1 MACIIQICDNDFK
14 PITSSRWHGGPWR
27 YEKMHFIFLLLYF
40 AEEYSI
46 QKNKIH
52 YNLRAH
58 ISVFVGRRHS
68 AGTLEKKGQ
77 EKSTMLVLLRV
88 ERVDLL

>member
-1 MACIIQICDNDFK
+1 
-14 PITSSRWHGGPWR
+14 
-27 YEKMHFIFLLLYF
+27 MHFIFLLLYF

-58 ISVFVGRRHS
+58 ISVFAVRRHS
-68 AGTLEKKGQ
+68 TGTLERKARKR
-77 EKSTMLVLLRV
+77 VLYDVGAPPCRTCRLALITDLCLPCS
-88 ERVDLL
+88 VD